1 MTSAITSTSNIVSLA
16 AFKAARA
23 ISSTERS
30 MPPVIDIDAWY
41 HQEEVAKAAPSK
53 SSQERQ

>member
-1 MTSAITSTSNIVSLA
+1 
-16 AFKAARA
+16 
-23 ISSTERS
+23 